1 MRQIAPPQISRRLA
15 IKGLSLAAATPLL
28 GLVPASAQD
37 FPNRDVTFV
46 CAFPAGSG
54 ADVIVRWY
62 AEKMRPLLGR
72 TVIVENKTGAL
83 GNLATEYTARSKPDG
98 HTVYVHGA
106 TALAANMSL
115 FKKPPV
121 DVEKAIQIVATINKQ
136 PTMLVVRPDA
146 PWQTLAELT
155 AYLKQKGAKAS
166 YGTSNP
172 LGRVM
177 GALYNQALGLEAVEV
192 VYRTAGDSLND
203 LTSGALDF
211 ATLDNIFSVSQV
223 REKRLRILAV
233 SPPERLQVIPDY
245 PTMTELG
252 VPMKITGWFAAMVPM
267 ATPRPI
273 VDRLNQMFNSV
284 TGSAEGKVFLNSV
297 ASDPWTSTPDE
308 GQAYLH
314 EQVADWAAWI
324 KQAKI
329 EAQ

>member
-1 MRQIAPPQISRRLA
+1 MQNPSRRRV
-15 IKGLSLAAATPLL
+15 IQGLSAATA
-28 GLVPASAQD
+28 VPTLAMPSLISPAIAQD
-37 FPNRDVTFV
+37 YPTRDVSFV

-62 AEKMRPLLGR
+62 AEKMRPLFGR
-72 TVIVENKTGAL
+72 TVIVENKTGAI

-98 HTVYVHGA
+98 HTIYVHGA
-106 TALAANMSL
+106 TAVAANMTL
-115 FKKPPV
+115 FKRPPV
-121 DVEKAIQIVATINKQ
+121 DAEKEIQIAATINKQ

-155 AYLKQKGAKAS
+155 AYLKQKGSKAS

-177 GALYNQALGLEAVEV
+177 GSIYNQTMGLESVEV

-211 ATLDNIFSVSQV
+211 ATLDNIFSISQE
-223 REKRLRILAV
+223 REKRLRILAI
-233 SPPERLQVIPDY
+233 SPPERMQVVPQF

-252 VPMKITGWFAAMVPM
+252 VPMKIVGWFAAMVPM

-273 VDRLNQMFNSV
+273 VERLNRMFNEV
-284 TGSAEGKVFLNSV
+284 TGSAEGKAFLNSV
-297 ASDPWTSTPDE
+297 ASDPWITTPDE
-308 GQAYLH
+308 GQAFLR
-314 EQVADWAAWI
+314 EQIADWKTWI
-324 KQAKI
+324 TQAKI
-329 EAQ
+329 EPQ

>member
-1 MRQIAPPQISRRLA
+1 MQNLSRRHV
-15 IKGLSLAAATPLL
+15 IQGLSAATAMPTLAVPLL
-28 GLVPASAQD
+28 TLPAIAQD
-37 FPNRDVTFV
+37 YPTRDVSFV

-72 TVIVENKTGAL
+72 TVIVENKVGAL

-98 HTVYVHGA
+98 HTIYVHGA

-121 DVEKAIQIVATINKQ
+121 DAEKEIQIVATINRQ

-155 AYLKQKGAKAS
+155 AFLKQKGAKAS

-177 GALYNQALGLEAVEV
+177 GSIYNQTMGLEAVEV
-192 VYRTAGDSLND
+192 IYRTAGDSLND

-211 ATLDNIFSVSQV
+211 ATLDNIFSISQE
-223 REKRLRILAV
+223 REKRVRILAI
-233 SPPERLQVIPDY
+233 SPPERMQVVPQF

-252 VPMKITGWFAAMVPM
+252 VPMKIVGWFAAMVPM

-273 VDRLNQMFNSV
+273 VERLNQLFNEV

-297 ASDPWTSTPDE
+297 ASDPWITTPDE
-308 GQAYLH
+308 GQAFLR
-314 EQVADWAAWI
+314 EQIVDWRAWI
-324 KQAKI
+324 DQAKI
-329 EAQ
+329 EPQ